1 MPNNIME
8 TIKASIGLSSL
19 AMDLNQ
25 GANSPNMTLSRVKHY
40 LNGQFDL
47 MGHFIKCKKIAKQ
60 RLDKDLQLE
69 QYELAF
75 EKRSL
80 HMQFLFF
87 KPRGTWEVKGFS
99 FA

>member
-1 MPNNIME
+1 ME
-8 TIKASIGLSSL
+8 TIKASIGISSL
-19 AMDLNQ
+19 AMDQNH
-25 GANSPNMTLSRVKHY
+25 GAISPKSTISRVKHY
-40 LNGQFDL
+40 LNDQFDL
-47 MGHFIKCKKIAKQ
+47 MGAFINCKKIAKR

-80 HMQFLFF
+80 HMQFVYF

-99 FA
+99 FG